1 MEDVRKYPGLMQR
14 GTVYYIRVFVPADL
28 LEVYAPKK
36 EIWRSLRTKSH
47 SEAVQLWR
55 IEGLKF
61 DQEFGR
67 KRSERFEQ
75 PKTSLSDTELE
86 RLKALYIHEMLASD
100 DSFREE
106 GSGDGP
112 LIEGLAKQ
120 LDDADVEFV
129 SPWSAEDIQASFG
142 MSERDFQKAKETVE
156 GLLPTARHA
165 LARGNTKLF
174 DWECNEFL
182 KAQGY
187 HLTQGSREFRRAS
200 VVLLEATVEALEAQE
215 ARLQGKIV
223 KTPDAPPAGL
233 ALSQAFERWRIEH
246 QGPQKTANEFLAQI
260 RRFISLHGD
269 LPIDRITK
277 AHVREFKD
285 AMLNWP
291 ANLSNAERR
300 RPVPEVLK
308 AYEGLEVPR
317 LSPKT
322 INEKCLAPL
331 KAVLAHC
338 ENDGLIESNPAVG
351 IRAKEP
357 KLAEISRLPYSDEDL
372 RTILAFPIF
381 TENARPEGGGGEA
394 AKWLPL
400 LAMFSGSR
408 LEEIAALHRE
418 DFGVEDGVQFM
429 RLTRRVKNA
438 ASRRK
443 IPIHSQLIGLG
454 FLMYVEGIEAGPI
467 FPLLDGQSEKVSHG
481 WSKWWSRY
489 ARANG
494 MTDKRK
500 VFHSFRHTVKKKMRD
515 AGVDKTLRD
524 SVMGHTAEDEAEKY
538 GRDEDGLG
546 FALVPLSQ
554 ALEAVRYPVSF
565 EHLQPRT

>member
-1 MEDVRKYPGLMQR
+1 MEDVGKYPGLIPR
-14 GTVYYIRVFVPADL
+14 GTTYYLRVRVPADL
-28 LEVYAPKK
+28 LQAYAPQK
-36 EIWRSLRTKSH
+36 EIWRSLSTKNYKD
-47 SEAVQLWR
+47 AVDRWR
-55 IEGLKF
+55 VARLKL
-61 DQEFGR
+61 DQEFDDNRARLKAAQEGGAAQR
-67 KRSERFEQ
+67 V
-75 PKTSLSDTELE
+75 LSDTEVE
-86 RLKALYIHEMLASD
+86 RLAELYFFQRIGWDDTNRLNGFSKEEFEELSANVDKALSD
-100 DSFREE
+100 FRCGIARNDLEE
-106 GSGDGP
+106 VEP
-112 LIEGLAKQ
+112 EIE
-120 LDDADVEFV
+120 
-129 SPWSAEDIQASFG
+129 
-142 MSERDFQKAKETVE
+142 
-156 GLLPTARHA
+156 
-165 LARGNTKLF
+165 
-174 DWECNEFL
+174 EFL
-182 KAQGY
+182 VVHPEINIRRGTDSYKRLAQAIYKANIRS
-187 HLTQGSREFRRAS
+187 LEFIKARNEGQIVETPKLEPLKPNA
-200 VVLLEATVEALEAQE
+200 LL
-215 ARLQGKIV
+215 
-223 KTPDAPPAGL
+223 
-233 ALSQAFERWRIEH
+233 LSQAFERWRIEH

-285 AMLNWP
+285 AMLKWP

-300 RPVPEVLK
+300 RPVPELLK

-338 ENDGLIESNPAVG
+338 ENDGLLESNPAVG

-357 KLAEISRLPYSDEDL
+357 KLAEVSRLPYSDDDL

-400 LAMFSGSR
+400 LAMFSGAR
-408 LEEIAALHRE
+408 LEEIAALSRE

-443 IPIHSQLIGLG
+443 IPMHSQLINWG
-454 FLMYVEGIEAGPI
+454 FLRYVEGVASGPI
-467 FPLLDGQSEKVSHG
+467 FPLLDWQSEKVSSS

-489 ARANG
+489 TRANG
-494 MTDKRK
+494 VTDRRK
-500 VFHSFRHTVKKKMRD
+500 VFHSFRHRVKKILRD

-524 SVMGHTAEDEAEKY
+524 AVMGHTAKDEAEKY

-554 ALEAVRYPVSF
+554 AIEAVSYPVSF
-565 EHLQPRT
+565 EHLQQ